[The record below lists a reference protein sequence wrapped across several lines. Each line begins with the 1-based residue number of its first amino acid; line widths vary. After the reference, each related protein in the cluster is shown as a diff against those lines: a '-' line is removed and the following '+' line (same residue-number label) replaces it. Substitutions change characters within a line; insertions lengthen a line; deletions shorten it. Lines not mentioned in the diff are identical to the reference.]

1 MLKQKDYLTGNAE
14 SAFLSIFTAQQ
25 RVAVKLILTQ
35 QFRLPGQTCDQSL
48 TNFRI
53 AFFLEDLSDKIC
65 IVCKNLC
72 RDHQLFQAQVSE
84 FEELKYLGEL

>member
-1 MLKQKDYLTGNAE
+1 MLKTEGLLNRE
-14 SAFLSIFTAQQ
+14 FRMRVVVHFTAQQ

-35 QFRLPGQTCDQSL
+35 QFRLPGQTCDQFL

-53 AFFLEDLSDKIC
+53 AFFLEDLSDRIC
-65 IVCKNLC
+65 IVCKSLY

-84 FEELKYLGEL
+84 FEELKY